1 MPTLLIY
8 DSFKFVLAVHRSNAL
23 RWNASCN
30 APALRNK
37 IREDAGASTPRTP
50 AISRRAQ

>member
-1 MPTLLIY
+1 LAHILI
-8 DSFKFVLAVHRSNAL
+8 HRSNAL

-37 IREDAGASTPRTP
+37 IHEDAGASTG
-50 AISRRAQ
+50 ALQHGAL